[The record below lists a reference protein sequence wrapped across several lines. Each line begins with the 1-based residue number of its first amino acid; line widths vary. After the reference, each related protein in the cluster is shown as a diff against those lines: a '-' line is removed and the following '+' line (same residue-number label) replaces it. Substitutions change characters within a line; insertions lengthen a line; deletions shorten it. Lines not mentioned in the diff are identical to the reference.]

1 MSKFI
6 INDKEKNKLNYN
18 QEFTK
23 KFSYKNRSQM
33 RKIHEITLN
42 EMCLIFLF
50 NNFLQFLIIAE
61 NNTGEHSEKFGHP
74 FLQFN
79 VSQN

>member
-1 MSKFI
+1 MI
-6 INDKEKNKLNYN
+6 ILCPNSSLMIKREKSYTNYTQN
-18 QEFTK
+18 FTR

-50 NNFLQFLIIAE
+50 NNFLHFLTI
-61 NNTGEHSEKFGHP
+61 TEK
-74 FLQFN
+74 
-79 VSQN
+79 